1 MNPLFKPRRQ
11 EKFPRKKAIC
21 REPDA
26 FSHISV
32 QLGISAFHL
41 VAFDTIARSEIAC
54 RLPRDDSEGMTD
66 MADPRWTLLI
76 HGGAGSMIRG
86 KLSADQDSGARAG
99 LSHAL
104 DAGSAILESDGSA
117 LDAVCA
123 AVCALEDDAHFNAGH
138 GAVFTFE
145 GVNELDASVMDGA
158 TRGAGAVAGTR
169 FTRNPVM
176 LARAVMEKSPHVML
190 SCAGA
195 DIFSREQGL
204 DQVEAEYFATP
215 ERWRQLEELK
225 AKKLGWYDI
234 DMKYGTVGAVAVDS
248 DGNVAAATSTGGLT
262 GKRWGRIGDSPI
274 IGAGNYADN
283 RAGAVSATG
292 AGEFF
297 IRLAVAH
304 EICARMRMLGDDVV
318 VAADHVLGELE
329 QLGGTG
335 GVIATAPD
343 GTSTFCFNTPGMYR
357 GRASS
362 AGEKYVAIYGD
373 E

>member
-1 MNPLFKPRRQ
+1 M
-11 EKFPRKKAIC
+11 
-21 REPDA
+21 
-26 FSHISV
+26 V
-32 QLGISAFHL
+32 
-41 VAFDTIARSEIAC
+41 DTK
-54 RLPRDDSEGMTD
+54 
-66 MADPRWTLLI
+66 WTLLI
-76 HGGAGSMIRG
+76 HGGAGSMVRG
-86 KLSADQDSGARAG
+86 KLSADQDTGARAG
-99 LSHAL
+99 LDNAL
-104 DAGSAILESDGSA
+104 AAGSAILKTGGSA

-123 AVCALEDDAHFNAGH
+123 AVTALEDDAHFNAGH

-145 GVNELDASVMDGA
+145 GINELDASVMDGE
-158 TRGAGAVAGTR
+158 TRSAGAIAGAR
-169 FTRNPVM
+169 FTRNPVL

-195 DIFSREQGL
+195 DTFSREHGL
-204 DQVEAEYFATP
+204 DQVDADYFSTP

-248 DGNVAAATSTGGLT
+248 NGHVAAATSTGGLT

-318 VAADHVLGELE
+318 TAADHVIDELG

-335 GVIATAPD
+335 GIIATAPD
-343 GTSTFCFNTPGMYR
+343 GTGTFSFNTPGMYR
-357 GRASS
+357 GRATS
-362 AGEKYVAIYGD
+362 AGEKYIAIYGD